1 MAGQALTGGAREQPA
16 ERLVNDAQILLMAAV
31 AVDFAAMA
39 VMLVDSLAMAL
50 CSLAWHDARDRVLCQ
65 ALHRGRGG
73 RCHV

>member
-1 MAGQALTGGAREQPA
+1 MAGQALMGAREQA

-31 AVDFAAMA
+31 AVGFAAMA
-39 VMLVDSLAMAL
+39 VILVDSLVMAL

-65 ALHRGRGG
+65 APHRGRDG

>member
-1 MAGQALTGGAREQPA
+1 MAGQALMGGAREQA

-50 CSLAWHDARDRVLCQ
+50 CSLAWHDARDRVLCR
-65 ALHRGRGG
+65 APHRGRGG